1 MSNYRNRPKGQYI
14 FEANWKDLYI
24 LTERWQND
32 LELQCYEIEFLE
44 RLIETYFV
52 KLLLRENIEVIRELQ
67 RDLFLAKNRVKKL
80 LQQIEAHLSQIINLL
95 NEPFKFDILI
105 FRYEHE
111 QLEDQI
117 SQFIKNQ
124 NVVRYTVFKITK
136 DILNNEK
143 PKFIW
148 KYN

>member
-14 FEANWKDLYI
+14 FEATWKDLYI
-24 LTERWQND
+24 LTERWKND
-32 LELQCYEIEFLE
+32 LELQCNEIEFLE

-67 RDLFLAKNRVKKL
+67 RDLYLAKDRAKKL
-80 LQQIEAHLSQIINLL
+80 LQHIEAHLSQIINLL
-95 NEPFKFDILI
+95 NEPFKFDIPI

-111 QLEDQI
+111 QLEDHI

-124 NVVRYTVFKITK
+124 NIVRYTVFKITK